1 MYCFLKHLPYFI
13 VSECA
18 QNVYNWFRYIRS
30 RCLIFIVRMEI
41 RGTIQWT
48 SQSNQL
54 RFHSQI
60 FLPNWKGSCS
70 VHHCC
75 IQVDLGKVTLSISAC
90 LFIFQFDF
98 SDGSIQILL
107 RDNLQQIGS
116 VDLPRSGNLS
126 MNQSSKNFR
135 SSVTICD
142 MSFSS
147 TGNALVTIGIHYF
160 WIY

>member
-1 MYCFLKHLPYFI
+1 M
-13 VSECA
+13 
-18 QNVYNWFRYIRS
+18 
-30 RCLIFIVRMEI
+30 
-41 RGTIQWT
+41 
-48 SQSNQL
+48 

-147 TGNALVTIGIHYF
+147 TGNALVTIGNHHF
-160 WIY
+160 WIYVKHYYRFYEEIYFFQIVLVSCTSIACLQSRIQEVRTSLLDFKPCSSIV